1 MLDAM
6 AALEEIADPVEQARA
21 LTRVLDENKH
31 LSELRG
37 EVVVRL
43 LARKDA
49 TLRSV
54 GDEIGLHW
62 TTVKQIRDSYLKK
75 QAKARAGE

>member
-6 AALEEIADPVEQARA
+6 AALEEIADLVERARA
-21 LTRVLDENKH
+21 LTRVLDENKR
-31 LSELRG
+31 LSALRG
-37 EVVVRL
+37 EVVVQL
-43 LARKDA
+43 LTREGA

-54 GDEIGLHW
+54 GAEVGLHW

-75 QAKARAGE
+75 KGEGR